1 MNNRTVNPISGEALP
16 APRVDIQSI
25 VDYKELVL
33 LPLFSKIDR
42 RALLSML
49 PEMRRE
55 HWPRGYGFKD
65 PEQTKDR
72 FYLLL
77 KGRVK
82 IGRHHLDSG
91 RELTLFLLGPGD
103 AFNALNLIDGGVGNM
118 EIYTLDEVEVLSV
131 PTERWLVWMAQYPP
145 LHKAIAELAASQIG
159 RLSDLASEL
168 ALDDTMTRLLHLIS
182 RYFNNSSHGLNLIH
196 NLPQE
201 ELAHM
206 IGTVRPVV
214 ARLLG
219 ELKRDGVINTDG
231 GEIHVRNLQRLLEKA
246 DDHLG
251 NLPK

>member
-1 MNNRTVNPISGEALP
+1 MNNRTVNPVTGETLRDT
-16 APRVDIQSI
+16 RVDRQSI
-25 VDYKELVL
+25 VDFKELAL

-42 RALLSML
+42 RTLLSML
-49 PEMRRE
+49 PEIRRE

-65 PEQTKDR
+65 PEQTKHR

-103 AFNALNLIDGGVGNM
+103 AFNVLNLIDGGVGNM
-118 EIYTLDEVEVLSV
+118 EIYTLDEVEMLSV
-131 PTERWLVWMAQYPP
+131 PTERWLVWMTQYPP
-145 LHKAIAELAASQIG
+145 LHKAIAELAASHIG

-168 ALDDTMTRLLHLIS
+168 ALDDTMTRLVHLIS
-182 RYFNNSSHGLNLIH
+182 RYFNNSSRGLNLIQ

-219 ELKRDGVINTDG
+219 ELKRDGLINTDG
-231 GEIHVRNLQRLLEKA
+231 GELHVRNLQRLLEKA
-246 DDHLG
+246 NDHLES
-251 NLPK
+251 LPK

>member
-1 MNNRTVNPISGEALP
+1 MNNRIVSPISGEEQCEP
-16 APRVDIQSI
+16 HVDIQSI
-25 VDYKELVL
+25 VDYKELTL
-33 LPLFSKIDR
+33 LPLFSEIDR
-42 RALLSML
+42 RTLLSML
-49 PEMRRE
+49 PAMRRE
-55 HWPRGYGFKD
+55 QWPRGYAFKD
-65 PEQTKDR
+65 PEQTKHR

-82 IGRHHLDSG
+82 IGRHHLDNG
-91 RELTLFLLGPGD
+91 RELTLFLFGPGD
-103 AFNALNLIDGGVGNM
+103 VFNALNLIDGGVHNM

-131 PTERWLVWMAQYPP
+131 PTERWLAWMRQYTP
-145 LHKAIAELAASQIG
+145 LHKAIAALAASQIG

-168 ALDDTMTRLLHLIS
+168 ALDDTMTRLVHLIS
-182 RYFNNSSHGLNLIH
+182 RYFNNSSYGLNLIQ

-219 ELKRDGVINTDG
+219 ELKRDGLINTDG
-231 GEIHVRNLQRLLEKA
+231 GEIHVRNLERLLDKA

-251 NLPK
+251 NLSK